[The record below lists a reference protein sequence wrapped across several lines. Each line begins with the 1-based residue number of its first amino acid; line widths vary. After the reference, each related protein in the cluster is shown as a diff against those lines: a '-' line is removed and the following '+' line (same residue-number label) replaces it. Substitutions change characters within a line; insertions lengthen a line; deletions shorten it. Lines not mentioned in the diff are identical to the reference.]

1 MQLKPNTLLKGG
13 EFRIIEMLGHGGFG
27 ITYLAE
33 QLSLN
38 NRKVCIKEFFPTD
51 YYRRDGESQ
60 RAVAISEKFAADM
73 EPYKAK
79 FYKEANTI
87 AAFRHHNIITIYD
100 VFTENDTVYYV
111 MDYIDGCSLRDMIA
125 NGRPISKGRALKYIR
140 ETAHALAHIHSKG
153 SVHLDIK
160 PANIMVRDEDDSVT
174 VIDFG
179 LSKHYNED
187 GTPTSTT
194 PGGFSRGYTPLEMY
208 QTQMERKFLPQTDI
222 YSLGA
227 TLYTLL
233 TGEVPPEASDVSI
246 YGVPQHSNIDAQL
259 YSVIDAA
266 MTPNPTKRPQS
277 IKEFLALLDSAVGG
291 GNGDNGGNNNSDNGS
306 NNDNG
311 GNKGNGG
318 DDDNN
323 DNGDK
328 TIIKTAATSKIEDIV
343 NNHFEEAGR
352 AGIIIKTNKSDIIY
366 TDIFID
372 GVKSFT
378 IKSKA
383 KGIGTY
389 RVYANSAL
397 VTDALTK
404 LSNKFSK
411 IILPGNEHVLG
422 NQPQVIQSI
431 INDVVT
437 TIDPAMEASRIS
449 SECYITKRNSF
460 SQILL
465 KLFIYLILP
474 AGVSFGIGC
483 LVAEPVSTNW
493 QNIYDE
499 YNHCYDYYGYN
510 DNWEIYHYTQFIC
523 AILFTPIFSIIF
535 GWLFYIRQKIS
546 SGEIILKIVTIILL
560 LNCTILAI
568 ETINIPNDITNNN
581 FTFGGIVSNGEH
593 GCYSEYDVEDYV
605 EGKLNDNSVSV
616 SIVVLLYAIILCF
629 YQFVQSIIT
638 YKKYKNIGGLWFKI
652 IINTLALT
660 SIIIFLLELADFKNW
675 ECYVWTDYTAF
686 DCSTN
691 NHISIDASYCRV
703 FDPQC
708 SLGIS
713 IPLYIQTLFF
723 AYANKPRKLLK
734 GGSIK

>member
-79 FYKEANTI
+79 FHKEANTI
-87 AAFRHHNIITIYD
+87 AAFRHHNIITIYG

-140 ETAHALAHIHSKG
+140 ETAHALAHIHSKD

-160 PANIMVRDEDDSVT
+160 PANIMVRDEDDSIT

-208 QTQMERKFLPQTDI
+208 QTQKERKFLPQTDI

-246 YGVPQHSNIDAQL
+246 YGVPQHSNIEAQL

-291 GNGDNGGNNNSDNGS
+291 GNGDNGGNNDDDGSQDNGS
-306 NNDNG
+306 NGGDGGNNDNG
-311 GNKGNGG
+311 GE
-318 DDDNN
+318 
-323 DNGDK
+323 

-383 KGIGTY
+383 KSIGTY
-389 RVYANSAL
+389 RVYANSEL

-422 NQPQVIQSI
+422 NQPKVIQSI

-437 TIDPAMEASRIS
+437 TIDPGMEASRIS
-449 SECYITKRNSF
+449 SKCYITKHNSF

-465 KLFIYLILP
+465 KLFMYLILP
-474 AGVSFGIGC
+474 AGVSFGIGALIADPIGNNC
-483 LVAEPVSTNW
+483 FKDYSYGSF
-493 QNIYDE
+493 YDDMLLT
-499 YNHCYDYYGYN
+499 CG
-510 DNWEIYHYTQFIC
+510 
-523 AILFTPIFSIIF
+523 ILFTPIFGIIF
-535 GWLFYIRQKIS
+535 GWLLNFRQKIEF
-546 SGEIILKIVTIILL
+546 GEIFLKVFTIVALTL
-560 LNCTILAI
+560 CTITAI
-568 ETINIPNDITNNN
+568 NVYNVPAEVANNN
-581 FTFGGIVSNGEH
+581 FNFGETFQHGEH
-593 GCYSEYDVEDYV
+593 GCYSEEDIEKYV
-605 EGKLNDNSVSV
+605 ENKLNGDKPSFG
-616 SIVVLLYAIILCF
+616 AIILVYTF
-629 YQFVQSIIT
+629 IISLYHYIHSAIV
-638 YKKYKNIGGLWFKI
+638 YKKSKNKGGLWLKI
-652 IINTLALT
+652 AINTLAPT
-660 SIIIFLLELADFKNW
+660 IITAAISVCGFDNW
-675 ECYVWTDYTAF
+675 EVDAWGAYEYGW
-686 DCSTN
+686 
-691 NHISIDASYCRV
+691 IDVDSRNFMDWDEGFILLVAI
-703 FDPQC
+703 
-708 SLGIS
+708 G
-713 IPLYIQTLFF
+713 IQTLFF